1 MNQSPRLTYLF
12 ANLIFAALIFN
23 CASSAALADEDGGV
37 RIQQQFDAK
46 FKNYMGSGSDALL
59 PLPKL
64 EKPDWEKLRSTHA
77 MKQIFVERDVFY
89 NAKTYT
95 LTLFQAEDGS
105 YYLDAKGGFWGMDEL
120 IYGPFDQSVLQ

>member
-1 MNQSPRLTYLF
+1 MNRLPRLAPLLAT
-12 ANLIFAALIFN
+12 LIL
-23 CASSAALADEDGGV
+23 ALAPLAAQADDDAGQ
-37 RIQQQFDAK
+37 RIQQQFDTK
-46 FKNYMGSGSDALL
+46 FKNFMGSSSDALL
-59 PLPKL
+59 PLSKL

-95 LTLFQAEDGS
+95 FTLFQDESGQ

-120 IYGPFDQSVLQ
+120 IYGPFDQSALQ